1 MYPLGCLHFF
11 LGYLAYK
18 FLFLRHHQKTYGFDE
33 HVPFLSVSL
42 MKFALLFHLLMNLF
56 WYTNQRLLTPQGY
69 GPPEHYRPV
78 REPAGDFFGRRWSTP
93 QTQAVLVFFLVMVGL
108 YLLYYCVVVPII
120 KCASGRR
127 RQASDEEMA
136 DREDHS
142 DDIYREM
149 SIKSL
154 KSHYVRAH
162 KEWEVFRTMI
172 NAVSYD
178 RSKLSDED
186 AHRFKKQLKMRI

>member
-1 MYPLGCLHFF
+1 
-11 LGYLAYK
+11 
-18 FLFLRHHQKTYGFDE
+18 
-33 HVPFLSVSL
+33 
-42 MKFALLFHLLMNLF
+42 MKFALLFHLIMNLF
-56 WYTNQRLLTPQGY
+56 WWTNQRLLTPNPY

-78 REPAGDFFGRRWSTP
+78 KEPPSEFFARRWSTP
-93 QTQAVLVFFLVMVGL
+93 ASSAVLIFFLVMLAL
-108 YLLYYCVVVPII
+108 YLLYYCVVVPIV
-120 KCASGRR
+120 KCCKGRR
-127 RQASDEEMA
+127 RAPTDEDMA
-136 DREDHS
+136 NREDHS

-149 SIKSL
+149 CIKSL

-162 KEWEVFRTMI
+162 KEWEIFRTMI